1 MRNREAGLGKCFG
14 LKGKKVWL
22 ALSILLVY
30 FFLFVALGSLAA
42 REKKKSGP
50 PSASQAGSSPNIWYD
65 FQRRSPYPYTL
76 PLPEPRRSP
85 IDGTYTKVEPT
96 DRPIVHCLR
105 CPDYAPEGGLWKLR
119 LDKAVFRIYHK
130 VTGWKSIGMFIATKD
145 VKLDSESG
153 QLLDSD
159 SGQLV
164 LANDPVCPEV
174 IGVYRWKKEQGKLI
188 LSEIDDP
195 CSIRLRAMNMRHLPW
210 ISCQAPNTEAAVT
223 EHWSKPQGCDE
234 D

>member
-1 MRNREAGLGKCFG
+1 MEDKVGTA
-14 LKGKKVWL
+14 KGKKVWL
-22 ALSILLVY
+22 ALSILLAY
-30 FFLFVALGSLAA
+30 FLLVVALGSSPAK
-42 REKKKSGP
+42 EKKKSG
-50 PSASQAGSSPNIWYD
+50 SGTTSQAGSSLNIWHD
-65 FQRRSPYPYTL
+65 LQRRSPYPYTL

-85 IDGTYTKVEPT
+85 IDGTYTKFEPT
-96 DRPIVHCLR
+96 DTPIVHCRR
-105 CPDYAPEGGLWKLR
+105 CPDYAPEGGLWKLG
-119 LDKAVFRIYHK
+119 LDKDVFRIYHK
-130 VTGWKSIGMFIATKD
+130 VTGWKSIGTFIATKD

-174 IGVYRWKKEQGKLI
+174 IGVYRWKKEEGKLI

-195 CSIRLRAMNMRHLPW
+195 CYIRLRAMNMRHLPW
-210 ISCQAPNTEAAVT
+210 ESCQPPNTEAAAT
-223 EHWSKPQGCDE
+223 EHWPKPQGCDE